1 VCDECIEF
9 ARRYKV
15 HVHLVCHSK
24 KPDARHPVEK
34 CWPSKYD
41 ISGSAALANLPH
53 NIVCVW
59 RNKGKEDA
67 LNEASLMPEGP
78 EREECLAQWKGR
90 EDTLLIVQKNRKTG
104 GEGEKRL
111 WFDGANC
118 RFREE
123 QSGGQRSEVG
133 GRGMEGDLPQ
143 RTQRAQRTED
153 GDGLREVEA

>member
-1 VCDECIEF
+1 
-9 ARRYKV
+9 
-15 HVHLVCHSK
+15 
-24 KPDARHPVEK
+24 VER

-67 LNEASLMPEGP
+67 LYE
-78 EREECLAQWKGR
+78 AQWMPMGEERDAFLKQWTSR
-90 EDTLLIVQKNRKTG
+90 EDTLAIVQKNRKTG

-111 WFDGANC
+111 WFEPACC

-123 QSGGQRSEVG
+123 
-133 GRGMEGDLPQ
+133 
-143 RTQRAQRTED
+143 
-153 GDGLREVEA
+153 REVKTWESGL